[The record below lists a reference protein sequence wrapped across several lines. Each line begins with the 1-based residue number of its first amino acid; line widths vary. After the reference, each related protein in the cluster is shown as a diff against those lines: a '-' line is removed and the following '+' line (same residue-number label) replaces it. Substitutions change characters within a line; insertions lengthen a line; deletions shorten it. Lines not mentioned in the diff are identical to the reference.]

1 MECDFCPKTSR
12 RPEFMSIETFSKILN
27 QIKPHT
33 SYIYLHVKGEPL
45 LHPELDKILD
55 ISREKDFFVN
65 ITTNGTLI
73 GNVKDMLLTKPS
85 LRQINFSLHSF
96 DGNKIFENKQT
107 YIENILRFTKEAM
120 EKTKMIVSLR
130 LWNLNK
136 DNEATLEI
144 RKNDTI
150 LEYIEDFFN
159 LPDKI
164 DETASM
170 NRGIKISDRVYINQA
185 QKFKWPDL
193 NEEEINESGFCYAL
207 RDQAAILVDGTVVP
221 CCLDHEGVIK
231 LGNIHYSSFSEII
244 ESERV
249 NNIINGFS
257 KRHVVEELCKKCG
270 YIKKFN

>member
-85 LRQINFSLHSF
+85 LRQINFSLHSL

-136 DNEATLEI
+136 SNESILEI
-144 RKNDTI
+144 RKNNTI
-150 LEYIEDFFN
+150 LESIEDFFN

-244 ESERV
+244 DSERA

>member
-1 MECDFCPKTSR
+1 
-12 RPEFMSIETFSKILN
+12 
-27 QIKPHT
+27 
-33 SYIYLHVKGEPL
+33 
-45 LHPELDKILD
+45 
-55 ISREKDFFVN
+55 
-65 ITTNGTLI
+65 
-73 GNVKDMLLTKPS
+73 
-85 LRQINFSLHSF
+85 
-96 DGNKIFENKQT
+96 
-107 YIENILRFTKEAM
+107 M

-164 DETASM
+164 DETASV

-244 ESERV
+244 DSERV